1 MNRLKIS
8 PHFLRPYNL
17 RPKPRPSLPWTTTPY
32 IPLPNNIKTKSTTT
46 HPGKPPSPPPVTSL
60 PFWTCRHTWARS
72 AINTFRC
79 LIGCTTGDF
88 TALWTL
94 QSYAPDWGMP
104 LMMGAS
110 STSLPPSPTHPKPK
124 ILTRWVGIKTV
135 TTGLLTSLTLETVLL
150 AYGKD
155 ALPLRHAVRTAAG
168 MSLVSMLAMESV
180 QNAVDWH
187 LTGGVVDVADVGF
200 WLKAL
205 VSMGAGF
212 AAPLPWNYWR
222 LKALGVG
229 CH

>member
-1 MNRLKIS
+1 MNRLQLK
-8 PHFLRPYNL
+8 PQTLYTYTL
-17 RPKPRPSLPWTTTPY
+17 RPKPRPTLHLLKPPYVSLNTTT
-32 IPLPNNIKTKSTTT
+32 TKCTT
-46 HPGKPPSPPPVTSL
+46 HPSKPQPPPATTL
-60 PFWTCRHTWARS
+60 PFWTCRHTWSRS
-72 AINTFRC
+72 AINTLRC

-94 QSYAPDWGMP
+94 QAYAPDWGMP
-104 LMMGAS
+104 LMMGVS
-110 STSLPPSPTHPKPK
+110 M
-124 ILTRWVGIKTV
+124 

-187 LTGGVVDVADVGF
+187 LTGGVVDVADWAF
-200 WLKAL
+200 WGKAG
-205 VSMGAGF
+205 VSMAAGF

-222 LKALGVG
+222 LRALGVG

>member
-1 MNRLKIS
+1 MFQMNRLKLNLHPLRTS
-8 PHFLRPYNL
+8 TLRPN
-17 RPKPRPSLPWTTTPY
+17 PGPRPSLPWKTTPY
-32 IPLPNNIKTKSTTT
+32 TFLPTNIKPKSTTT
-46 HPGKPPSPPPVTSL
+46 TNSSKPPATTL
-60 PFWTCRHTWARS
+60 PFWTCRHTWSRS
-72 AINTFRC
+72 AINTLRC

-104 LMMGAS
+104 LMMGVS
-110 STSLPPSPTHPKPK
+110 M
-124 ILTRWVGIKTV
+124 

-187 LTGGVVDVADVGF
+187 LTGGVVDVTDVGF
-200 WLKAL
+200 WLKAV

-212 AAPLPWNYWR
+212 VAPLPWNYWR